1 VTANTDVDIGSTGMG
16 LQARLLDFACL
27 VGAFALWIIG
37 LNAIDV
43 AAMTDLGLASIL
55 PATLWAAGGLA
66 ILGFALSLRP
76 ATLGGPLP
84 FMHLAM
90 LILVLHATPAIAYE
104 TLRYS
109 WAWKHL
115 GIVDFIQRHGAVD
128 PDAAFLSAYHN
139 WPGFFVL
146 GATIANLFKLNS
158 VALAEF
164 VRFFPVVLNLV
175 FIALLPLIYRRLSTD
190 RRLIWTATAIFV
202 VGNWVGQDYF
212 SPQGSVY
219 AGYLGM
225 LALCL
230 GPLSMPLRPAG
241 AGLLRRFRAWAP
253 RGEPVAM
260 PAGKWTRLL
269 AALGVLLLILAIVV
283 THQLMPLLVILALG
297 ALAVLGRLSFGFL
310 LFAIAAEALWLFYF
324 ADVYVSAVF
333 RDLVADFG
341 QLNSEIVGKMVDFS
355 VASEGQRLISLASR
369 GLTGALGV
377 LAIAGGLW
385 RLWHGHR
392 DATAIALTLV
402 PFLLLIATSY
412 GGEIVFRLYYYALP
426 FLAFF
431 AGALFFPVSSGRT
444 GLPALL
450 LAGLL
455 MLLATGFILANNGK
469 DRQYHFTPREVAAAR
484 WLYETAPNGALIV
497 EGARNYPSQFMNYE
511 RFTYVPLA
519 EEQPEEIAALL
530 DDPVGVLGRWLQQW
544 PASGFIIL
552 TRSQKAYLEDVGV
565 MPVGALDNIETS
577 LLASARFRLVYA
589 NEDCSIFMLNPA
601 LTLGLQSSRPI
612 AADP

>member
-1 VTANTDVDIGSTGMG
+1 MTANTGVEISSASMG
-16 LQARLLDFACL
+16 VQARLLDFACL
-27 VGAFALWIIG
+27 IGAFVLWIYG
-37 LNAIDV
+37 LNDIDV

-55 PATLWAAGGLA
+55 PATLWAAGSLA

-139 WPGFFVL
+139 WPGFFAL
-146 GATIANLFKLNS
+146 SAMAANLFKLNS
-158 VALAEF
+158 VALAEI

-175 FIALLPLIYRRLSTD
+175 LIALLPLVYRRLTMD

-212 SPQGSVY
+212 SPQGTVY
-219 AGYLGM
+219 ACYLGM

-230 GPLSMPLRPAG
+230 GPLSMPFHPAG
-241 AGLLRRFRAWAP
+241 TGLLGRFRTWVP
-253 RGEPVAM
+253 RGEPASM
-260 PAGKWTRLL
+260 PTGKWTRLL
-269 AALGVLLLILAIVV
+269 ASLGVLLLILAIVV
-283 THQLMPLLVILALG
+283 THQLMPLLVILALA

-310 LFAIAAEALWLFYF
+310 LFAIAAETLWLFYF

-355 VASEGQRLISLASR
+355 VASPGQRLVSLASR
-369 GLTGALGV
+369 GLTGAIGV
-377 LAIAGGLW
+377 LAISGGLR

-412 GGEIVFRLYYYALP
+412 GGEIVFRLYYYSLP

-431 AGALFFPVSSGRT
+431 AGALFFPIASSRT

-469 DRQYHFTPREVAAAR
+469 DRQYHFTPQEVAAAS
-484 WLYETAPNGALIV
+484 WLYEAAPDGALII

-511 RFTYVPLA
+511 RFTFVPLA
-519 EEQPEEIAALL
+519 EEEPEDVAALL
-530 DDPVGVLGRWLQQW
+530 ADPAAVLGRWLQQW
-544 PASGFIIL
+544 PTSGFIIL
-552 TRSQKAYLEDVGV
+552 THSQKAYLDDVGV
-565 MPVGALDNIETS
+565 MPVGTLDTIKVS
-577 LLASARFRLVYA
+577 LLSSARFRLVYA
-589 NEDCSIFMLNPA
+589 NDDSSIFTLNPA
-601 LTLGLQSSRPI
+601 LTEPGNR
-612 AADP
+612 